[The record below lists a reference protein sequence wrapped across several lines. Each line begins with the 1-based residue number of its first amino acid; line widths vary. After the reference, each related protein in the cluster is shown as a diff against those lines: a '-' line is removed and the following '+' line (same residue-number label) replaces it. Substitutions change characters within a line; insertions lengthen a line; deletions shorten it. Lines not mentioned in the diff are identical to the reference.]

1 MNKIIRSALLACG
14 LAGYALA
21 AAAAPAV
28 PVRVVTVEQAP
39 HAGER
44 QISGRVEAIHSVDIR
59 ARTEG
64 KIVQRHF
71 QDGQYVNQGDP
82 LFTLDDAQPKAAL
95 ALAQAELKSAHAQP
109 KAALALAQAELKSAQ
124 ASLRQAQQLLSRYQ
138 QLKNNHAIS
147 RNDVDTAQMQRDV
160 AAAAVEQARA
170 RIAAQ
175 QITLG
180 YTRITSPVS
189 GRVGHSPFHVGSLVN
204 PASGVLVDVVQLD
217 PIRVAFSL
225 DETAFFAK
233 AGQHTD
239 IAALKEAWLAQ
250 VDVDGRRED
259 GVLTSVDNRIDSRTA
274 SVALRAEFANPQHR
288 LLPGGNVTIFFR
300 PRQLQESPMIPAAAM
315 QQDAQG
321 FYSWVLTA
329 DNTVT
334 MRRLTPAGQQGQ
346 QFAVAEG
353 LLPGERVVTEGAQRL
368 RDGAAVQLLN

>member
-71 QDGQYVNQGDP
+71 QDGQYVNQGDL
-82 LFTLDDAQPKAAL
+82 LFTLDD
-95 ALAQAELKSAHAQP
+95 AQP

-138 QLKNNHAIS
+138 QLINNHAIG
-147 RNDVDTAQMQRDV
+147 RNDLDTAQMQRDV

-225 DETAFFAK
+225 DETVFFAK

-239 IAALKEAWLAQ
+239 IAALNSLIRSTVCCPAA
-250 VDVDGRRED
+250 
-259 GVLTSVDNRIDSRTA
+259 TSPFSSARGS
-274 SVALRAEFANPQHR
+274 
-288 LLPGGNVTIFFR
+288 FR
-300 PRQLQESPMIPAAAM
+300 SPMIPAAAM

>member
-71 QDGQYVNQGDP
+71 QDGQYVNQGDL
-82 LFTLDDAQPKAAL
+82 LFTLDD
-95 ALAQAELKSAHAQP
+95 AQP

-124 ASLRQAQQLLSRYQ
+124 ASLRQAQQLI
-138 QLKNNHAIS
+138 NNHAIG
-147 RNDVDTAQMQRDV
+147 RNDLDTAQMQRDV
-160 AAAAVEQARA
+160 AAAAMEQARA

-204 PASGVLVDVVQLD
+204 PASGVLVDVVQLN

>member
-71 QDGQYVNQGDP
+71 QDGQYVNQGDL
-82 LFTLDDAQPKAAL
+82 LFTLDD
-95 ALAQAELKSAHAQP
+95 AQP

-138 QLKNNHAIS
+138 QLINNHAIG
-147 RNDVDTAQMQRDV
+147 RNDLDTAQMQRDV
-160 AAAAVEQARA
+160 AAAAVEQVRA

-204 PASGVLVDVVQLD
+204 P
-217 PIRVAFSL
+217 
-225 DETAFFAK
+225 
-233 AGQHTD
+233 
-239 IAALKEAWLAQ
+239 
-250 VDVDGRRED
+250 
-259 GVLTSVDNRIDSRTA
+259 
-274 SVALRAEFANPQHR
+274 
-288 LLPGGNVTIFFR
+288 
-300 PRQLQESPMIPAAAM
+300 PAACWSM
-315 QQDAQG
+315 WFSSIRFG
-321 FYSWVLTA
+321 WRSRWMKPPFSPKRGST
-329 DNTVT
+329 
-334 MRRLTPAGQQGQ
+334 RI
-346 QFAVAEG
+346 
-353 LLPGERVVTEGAQRL
+353 LPH
-368 RDGAAVQLLN
+368 

>member
-1 MNKIIRSALLACG
+1 MKKIIRSALLACG
-14 LAGYALA
+14 LAGYALTI
-21 AAAAPAV
+21 AAAPAI
-28 PVRVVTVEQAP
+28 PVRVATVEQAP
-39 HAGER
+39 HANER

-64 KIVQRHF
+64 AIVQRHF
-71 QDGQYVNQGDP
+71 QDGQYVNKGDL

-95 ALAQAELKSAHAQP
+95 ALAQAELR
-109 KAALALAQAELKSAQ
+109 SAQ

-138 QLKNNHAIS
+138 QLKNNHSIS

-160 AAAAVEQARA
+160 AAAAVEQAQA

-180 YTRITSPVS
+180 YTRITSPVT
-189 GRVGHSPFHVGSLVN
+189 GRVGHSAFHVGSLVN
-204 PASGVLVDVVQLD
+204 PSSGVLVDVVQLD

-225 DETAFFAK
+225 DETAFFDK
-233 AGQHTD
+233 AGQHAD
-239 IAALKEAWLAQ
+239 IAALKQAWIAQ
-250 VDVDGRRED
+250 VDVDGQRQN

-288 LLPGGNVTIFFR
+288 LLPGANVAVFFR
-300 PRQLQESPMIPAAAM
+300 PQQLAQSPMIPASAV

-321 FYSWVLTA
+321 FYSWVLTT

-334 MRRLTPAGQQGQ
+334 LRRFTPGGQQGQ
-346 QFAVAEG
+346 EFAVLDGINA
-353 LLPGERVVTEGAQRL
+353 GERVVTEGVQRL
-368 RDGAAVQLLN
+368 RDGVAVQLLN